1 MLNAMVT
8 LPELEPGPVVVEP
21 LEAVE
26 ELELLHAASRPAATH
41 AASTAVARR
50 AAFGLVE
57 R

>member
-1 MLNAMVT
+1 MLNATVT
-8 LPELEPGPVVVEP
+8 LPELEPEPVVVEP

-26 ELELLHAASRPAATH
+26 ELELLHAATRPAAAH
-41 AASTAVARR
+41 AVSKAVARR